1 MINVHIQKLCSS
13 RLGLVAISRLLSSS
27 TPARSA
33 NIPAGFGKIKEKQRM
48 FNLDNGLRVH
58 QRGGMTDAILY
69 NLTLLLILAGFCEYL
84 HVLYR
89 LVFPGA

>member
-1 MINVHIQKLCSS
+1 
-13 RLGLVAISRLLSSS
+13 
-27 TPARSA
+27 
-33 NIPAGFGKIKEKQRM
+33 M